1 MLQTWWVQIKLV
13 VRYHKNCRLQVFK
26 LGFNVLPVNEFWFLF
41 ALGFAFTNFTLKD
54 TGSNFILRGLH
65 TWKCCH
71 YHPFETLH
79 GIFCD
84 PPVYFNFRKFFYNL
98 HSWILQQYYVALP
111 CVPVSVLYLCIPPH
125 KVCNPKHWLLHVDS
139 ILLDFC

>member
-1 MLQTWWVQIKLV
+1 MLSLLFSNKSAYNLMLV
-13 VRYHKNCRLQVFK
+13 VRYKKNFQACVWCFAFEWILTF
-26 LGFNVLPVNEFWFLF
+26 F
-41 ALGFAFTNFTLKD
+41 ALGFTFTNFTLKD
-54 TGSNFILRGLH
+54 TGSNFILRGLY

-139 ILLDFC
+139 ILLDSW